1 MSRMQTHLLLVSVGT
16 ISWLIMEKISKEEE
30 ADQQLWGDEEG
41 GGGCVDGQRCEENPV
56 EVHGPS
62 QSKEGV
68 FANSA
73 VAVDS
78 VPCATIGR

>member
-1 MSRMQTHLLLVSVGT
+1 
-16 ISWLIMEKISKEEE
+16 MEKISKEEE

-41 GGGCVDGQRCEENPV
+41 GGGCADGQRCEENPV
-56 EVHGPS
+56 EGHGPS
-62 QSKEGV
+62 QSKEEV
-68 FANSA
+68 FAFSA